1 MDTSTPTAPTPPAT
15 PPAAAPAAASALPA
29 AMAKA
34 REPKLDK
41 DPVDA
46 WPALQRWLLTLL
58 RRDSNRDEDFLQRLT
73 FIENGIRTLT
83 DDYPDASLFVLVQM
97 LFDSHSPSYS
107 TTHALLSAL
116 ICRLIAPKANLPES
130 EQMALVRAALT
141 MNIGMLSLHDK
152 LARQAQ
158 DTSAQQRE
166 EIRAHPH
173 KSMELL
179 RSLGVRDSLWLNLV
193 LDHHENPDGT
203 GYPNGKTELSA
214 TQQLLHMSDIF
225 VACIS
230 PRASRRGM
238 SPNLAVGNLYLEAK
252 EQFKELSALFVKQLG
267 LYPPGTYVRLKSEEV
282 AVVVRRGE
290 MVHTPLVM
298 SILDG
303 DGMPMTTPVRRE
315 TQLKQH
321 AIKESVA
328 PEDIR
333 VRLDTGRLLRRV

>member
-1 MDTSTPTAPTPPAT
+1 
-15 PPAAAPAAASALPA
+15 
-29 AMAKA
+29 MAKA
-34 REPKLDK
+34 REPKLDR

-46 WPALQRWLLTLL
+46 WPSLQRWLLTLL
-58 RRDSNRDEDFLQRLT
+58 RRDNNREDDFLQRLT

-83 DDYPDASLFVLVQM
+83 DEYPDASLFVLVQM
-97 LFDSHSPSYS
+97 LFDTHSPSYS
-107 TTHALLSAL
+107 TTHALLCAL

-141 MNIGMLSLHDK
+141 MNIGMQGLQDK

-158 DTSAQQRE
+158 DISPQQRE
-166 EIRAHPH
+166 EIDAHPK

-193 LDHHENPDGT
+193 LDHHETPNGT
-203 GYPNGKTELSA
+203 GYPNGKTELSV
-214 TQQLLHMSDIF
+214 TQQLLHMTDIF

-238 SPNLAVGNLYLEAK
+238 SPNLAVGNLYLETK
-252 EQFKELSALFVKQLG
+252 DQFKELSSMFVKQLG
-267 LYPPGTYVRLKSEEV
+267 LHPPGTIVRLKNNEV
-282 AVVVRRGE
+282 GVVVRRGDL
-290 MVHTPLVM
+290 VHTPLVM
-298 SILDG
+298 SILDS

-321 AIKESVA
+321 AIKENVA